1 MAIRKNVA
9 TSAKYFHSTRL
20 SVLVETMVSKRV
32 EDFFG
37 SRLQLKRKKKV
48 RTSRHYRSGNDELK
62 SQRPE

>member
-1 MAIRKNVA
+1 
-9 TSAKYFHSTRL
+9 
-20 SVLVETMVSKRV
+20 MVSKRV

-48 RTSRHYRSGNDELK
+48 RTSRHYKSGNDEIK